1 MPHTLPVDAPTLQ
14 ELEAAALVI
23 GRLEGVAVAMAS
35 IQHAAGLQDA
45 GIGNAQI
52 ARGMNGG
59 GGGHGRARDASEGIK
74 GIQTLNQG
82 QKKKDLSCI
91 LRRQVFRS
99 FPFVLAATS
108 KSIWREYNLY
118 LPYKTKLAAHTEQN
132 S

>member
-82 QKKKDLSCI
+82 QKKKRPL
-91 LRRQVFRS
+91 LHTT
-99 FPFVLAATS
+99 ATS
-108 KSIWREYNLY
+108 ISVFSICTSCD
-118 LPYKTKLAAHTEQN
+118 K
-132 S
+132 